1 MTTVSFSGGA
11 CEVQVTAETYFE
23 VKPNKMIPFQ
33 VGEQVIEDLS
43 TKFNVNVYADKPEIK
58 TTLVKGRITVNLQC

>member
-23 VKPNKMIPFQ
+23 VNPSEMIPFQ
-33 VGEQVIEDLS
+33 VGEPVIEDLS
-43 TKFNVNVYADKPEIK
+43 KKFNVYADKPEIK
-58 TTLVKGRITVNLQC
+58 TTLVKGSITVNLQS